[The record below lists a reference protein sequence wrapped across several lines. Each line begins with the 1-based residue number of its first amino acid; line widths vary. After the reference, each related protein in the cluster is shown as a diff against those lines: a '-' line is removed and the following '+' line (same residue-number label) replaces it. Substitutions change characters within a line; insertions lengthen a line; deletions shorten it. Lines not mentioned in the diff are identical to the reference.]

1 MVLYRGVVMLTAAE
15 VVCGQLLTP
24 RAKLYSRKVNN
35 PLLTYPRRVENLR
48 ETWCEFPIA

>member
-48 ETWCEFPIA
+48 ET